1 MCAGIM
7 KLSNA
12 LIYGEKLRCG
22 SQDVENAKLKLSN
35 RGSMPS
41 WLKEVMFVNIL
52 GSSVHRK
59 DKKA

>member
-22 SQDVENAKLKLSN
+22 SEDVENAKIKLSN
-35 RGSMPS
+35 KRSLPS
-41 WLKEVMFVNIL
+41 WLMEVIMTNDSNIL
-52 GSSVHRK
+52 GL
-59 DKKA
+59 